1 MPSRPTT
8 EFLRAIA
15 AFRHYAH
22 PERLPDWEQRF
33 AFGLADIEQVFESA
47 VAGVPVLSA
56 PGANLTE
63 SFEAGRYKPPSVPG
77 ELVSASAVQIAH
89 QVRNR
94 TLSPVTI
101 AELFL
106 GRIEAH
112 RHLNAFITVNPSLVM
127 EEAAR
132 SGPSPQ
138 AWRRSRTACRR
149 AGGRERSHVGAG
161 LSADR
166 RHQGDRSQV
175 QERDAPVVAR
185 LRAAGALIVGTTNL
199 HELAFGI
206 NSANPHF
213 GHVQNP
219 RYPGYIP
226 GGSSGGSA
234 AAVAAELAA
243 IGVGSCT
250 GGSIRQPAACC
261 GIVGFKP
268 TYDAVPREGVL
279 PLAWSLDHIGPI
291 TRSVEDA
298 AIAFEVMAGLPEHST
313 LPQTAITAPRIM
325 KPRKFFFDMLD
336 DEVRTAMEAAL
347 GCFRDAGAALGEVD
361 VPGIELAPGI
371 QLITLA
377 SEGAQANWDLLAR
390 HGDKLGDDVRLRL
403 ETGQFYLAVDYIKA
417 QQLRNQVRQSMI
429 ACFGDADVMI
439 IPAMPVLPPKSGT
452 MTLELGGKTVHVAPT
467 LTRFTSPINFCGFPA
482 LVDALRQIQERTAGQ
497 SAGRRT
503 PGRRRDGVARGAL
516 VRADSVAVTFQTDLE
531 PRRTRRARR
540 KRQKER
546 VGAKSGV
553 IVWCPV

>member
-1 MPSRPTT
+1 MTRPTT
-8 EFLRAIA
+8 EFLRAVS
-15 AFRHYAH
+15 AFHRYSH
-22 PERLPDWEQRF
+22 PERLADWEQRF
-33 AFGLADIEQVFESA
+33 GFGLADIEQVFESV
-47 VAGVPVLSA
+47 VAGVPALCA
-56 PGANLTE
+56 PGADLTE
-63 SFEAGRYKPPSVPG
+63 RFEAGRYVPAAAPG
-77 ELVSASAVQIAH
+77 ELVSASAAQIAH
-89 QVRNR
+89 QVRNHA
-94 TLSPVTI
+94 LSPVKV

-112 RHLNAFITVNPSLVM
+112 RHLNAFITVNPALVM
-127 EEAAR
+127 EEAEGLAHR
-132 SGPSPQ
+132 LRRGEDPGPLAGVPVGVKDLMSVRGYPL
-138 AWRRSRTACRR
+138 TAGTK
-149 AGGRERSHVGAG
+149 AIEAK
-161 LSADR
+161 
-166 RHQGDRSQV
+166 V

-268 TYDAVPREGVL
+268 TYDAVPREGVY

-298 AIAFEVMAGLPEHST
+298 AIAFEVMAGLPEHSM
-313 LPQTAITAPRIM
+313 LPQSAITAPRIM
-325 KPRKFFFDMLD
+325 MPRKFFYDMLD
-336 DEVRTAMEAAL
+336 DEVRAAMDGAL
-347 GCFRDAGAALGEVD
+347 ARFRAAGALIGEVN

-371 QLITLA
+371 QLITIA
-377 SEGAQANWDLLAR
+377 SEGAQANWHLLVQ
-390 HGDKLGDDVRLRL
+390 HGDKLGEDVRLRL

-429 ACFGDADVMI
+429 ASFGDADVMI

-452 MTLELGGKTVHVAPT
+452 MTLELGGRTVHVAPT

-482 LVDALRQIQERTAGQ
+482 LSMPCGK
-497 SAGRRT
+497 SAGGLPVNLQVVGR
-503 PGRRRDGVARGAL
+503 PGADATVLRVAR
-516 VRADSVAVTFQTDLE
+516 
-531 PRRTRRARR
+531 
-540 KRQKER
+540 
-546 VGAKSGV
+546 
-553 IVWCPV
+553 WCEQVLSR

>member
-1 MPSRPTT
+1 MSRPLT
-8 EFLRAIA
+8 EFLRAVA
-15 AFRHYAH
+15 AFRQTAH
-22 PERLPDWEQRF
+22 SERLHEWEQRF
-33 AFGLADIEQVFESA
+33 AFGLADIEQVFEA
-47 VAGVPVLSA
+47 VVAADPVLSA
-56 PGANLTE
+56 PGAAATE
-63 SFEAGRYKPPSVPG
+63 SYPTGRYQPASPAA
-77 ELVSASAVQIAH
+77 ELVAASALQIAH
-89 QVRNR
+89 QVRNHER
-94 TLSPVTI
+94 SVAEI

-112 RHLNAFITVNPSLVM
+112 RHLNAFITVNPALVM
-127 EEAAR
+127 EDACALDHRLRRGEDPGPLAGVPVGVKDLMSVRGYPLTAGTKAIEAR
-132 SGPSPQ
+132 I
-138 AWRRSRTACRR
+138 
-149 AGGRERSHVGAG
+149 
-161 LSADR
+161 
-166 RHQGDRSQV
+166 

-219 RYPGYIP
+219 RHPGYIP

-243 IGVGSCT
+243 IAVGSCT

-268 TYDAVPREGVL
+268 TYDAVPREGVF

-298 AIAFEVMAGLPEHST
+298 ALAFEVMAGRAEHSM
-313 LPQTAITAPRIM
+313 LPQGAIMAPRLM
-325 KPRKFFFDMLD
+325 KPRKFFYDMLD
-336 DEVRTAMEAAL
+336 DEVRTALDVAFDR
-347 GCFRDAGAALGEVD
+347 FRAAGAPVGEVD

-371 QLITLA
+371 QLIIIA
-377 SEGAQANWDLLAR
+377 SEAAQANGELLER
-390 HGDKLGDDVRLRL
+390 HGDKLGEDVRLRL

-429 ACFGDADVMI
+429 TSFGNADVMI

-452 MTLELGGKTVHVAPT
+452 LTMQLGGKTVHVAPT

-482 LVDALRQIQERTAGQ
+482 LSMPCGKSATGLPVNLQVVGRPGADATVLR
-497 SAGRRT
+497 
-503 PGRRRDGVARGAL
+503 VAR
-516 VRADSVAVTFQTDLE
+516 
-531 PRRTRRARR
+531 
-540 KRQKER
+540 
-546 VGAKSGV
+546 
-553 IVWCPV
+553 WCEQILAQ

>member
-1 MPSRPTT
+1 MSSRPVT
-8 EFLRAIA
+8 EFLRAVS
-15 AFRHYAH
+15 AFRRYAH

-33 AFGLADIEQVFESA
+33 AFGLADIEQVFEA
-47 VAGVPVLSA
+47 VVAGVPVLTA
-56 PGANLTE
+56 PGASPTE
-63 SFEAGRYKPPSVPG
+63 SFPSGRYLPSSVPG

-89 QVRNR
+89 RVRSHD
-94 TLSPVTI
+94 LSAVEI

-127 EEAAR
+127 EEAHALDHR
-132 SGPSPQ
+132 LKRGEDPGPLAGVPVGVKDLMSVRGYPL
-138 AWRRSRTACRR
+138 TAGTK
-149 AGGRERSHVGAG
+149 AIEAKM
-161 LSADR
+161 
-166 RHQGDRSQV
+166 

-219 RYPGYIP
+219 RHPGFIP

-243 IGVGSCT
+243 IGVGTCT

-268 TYDAVPREGVL
+268 TYDAVPREGVHA
-279 PLAWSLDHIGPI
+279 LAWSLDHIGPI
-291 TRSVEDA
+291 TRNVEDA

-313 LPQTAITAPRIM
+313 LPKTAITAPRIM
-325 KPRKFFFDMLD
+325 KPRKFFYDMLD
-336 DEVRTAMEAAL
+336 EEVRAAL
-347 GCFRDAGAALGEVD
+347 DAALALFRDAGATLGEVD

-371 QLITLA
+371 QLITIA
-377 SEGAQANWDLLAR
+377 SEGAQANWELLAR
-390 HGDKLGDDVRLRL
+390 HGDKLGEDVRLRL

-429 ACFGDADVMI
+429 DSFGDADVMI

-452 MTLELGGKTVHVAPT
+452 MTLDLGGKTMHVAP
-467 LTRFTSPINFCGFPA
+467 R
-482 LVDALRQIQERTAGQ
+482 
-497 SAGRRT
+497 
-503 PGRRRDGVARGAL
+503 
-516 VRADSVAVTFQTDLE
+516 
-531 PRRTRRARR
+531 
-540 KRQKER
+540 
-546 VGAKSGV
+546 
-553 IVWCPV
+553 

>member
-1 MPSRPTT
+1 MSNRPTT
-8 EFLRAIA
+8 EFLRAVS
-15 AFRHYAH
+15 AFRRYTH

-33 AFGLADIEQVFESA
+33 AFGLADIEQVFEAA
-47 VAGVPVLSA
+47 VAAVPVLSA

-63 SFEAGRYKPPSVPG
+63 NFEPGRYTPSSAAD
-77 ELVSASAVQIAH
+77 ELVAASAVQIAH
-89 QVRNR
+89 QVRNLS
-94 TLSPVTI
+94 LSPVKI

-112 RHLNAFITVNPSLVM
+112 RHLNAFITVNPALVM
-127 EEAAR
+127 EEAEGLAHR
-132 SGPSPQ
+132 LKRGEDPGPLAGVPVGVKDLMSVRGYPM
-138 AWRRSRTACRR
+138 TAGTK
-149 AGGRERSHVGAG
+149 AIEAKI
-161 LSADR
+161 
-166 RHQGDRSQV
+166 

-219 RYPGYIP
+219 RFPGYIP

-243 IGVGSCT
+243 VAVGSCT

-268 TYDAVPREGVL
+268 TYDAVPREGVH

-298 AIAFEVMAGLPEHST
+298 AIAFEVMAGLPEHSM

-325 KPRKFFFDMLD
+325 KPRKFFYEMLD
-336 DEVRTAMEAAL
+336 DEVRTAMDTAL
-347 GCFRDAGAALGEVD
+347 ASFQAAGAPVGEVD

-371 QLITLA
+371 QLITIA
-377 SEGAQANWDLLAR
+377 SEASQANAELLAR
-390 HGDKLGDDVRLRL
+390 HGDKLGEDVRLRL
-403 ETGQFYLAVDYIKA
+403 EIGQFYLAVDYIKA

-429 ACFGDADVMI
+429 ASFGDADVMI
-439 IPAMPVLPPKSGT
+439 TPAMPVLPPKSGT
-452 MTLELGGKTVHVAPT
+452 MTLDLGGKTVHVAPT

-482 LVDALRQIQERTAGQ
+482 LSMPCGKSRSGLPVNLQVVGRPGADATVLR
-497 SAGRRT
+497 
-503 PGRRRDGVARGAL
+503 VAR
-516 VRADSVAVTFQTDLE
+516 
-531 PRRTRRARR
+531 
-540 KRQKER
+540 
-546 VGAKSGV
+546 
-553 IVWCPV
+553 WCEHILAA